1 MTKASAE
8 IRSHPTN
15 PLGLSRTKTVW
26 SVLAVAM
33 TVVGG
38 LLVLSDR
45 SPQQARALPAAA
57 QATEAP
63 RTLDTLMTPATPL
76 DEDRWAGIVIH
87 HSGDRS
93 GSGSS
98 IADDHR
104 SKGLRGLGYHFV
116 IGNGRGADDG
126 SVHAGYRWEDQLPGA
141 HAIGPNAEEH
151 NLSSIAICLVGDG
164 DRSSFTEAQLASL
177 VALVER
183 LQKACGIEDDRVLLH
198 ADIAPIA
205 SPGRLFP
212 SVAFRAMLDERD

>member
-1 MTKASAE
+1 MTKARAE
-8 IRSHPTN
+8 TRSTPAS

-38 LLVLSDR
+38 LLVLSDS

-57 QATEAP
+57 RAADTPQ
-63 RTLDTLMTPATPL
+63 TLDTLMSPTAAI
-76 DEDRWAGIVIH
+76 EDGRWAGIVIH

-93 GSGSS
+93 GSGAS
-98 IADDHR
+98 IAEDHR
-104 SKGLRGLGYHFV
+104 GKGLRGLGYHFV

-126 SVHAGYRWEDQLPGA
+126 SVHAGYRWDDQLPGA

-164 DRSSFTEAQLASL
+164 DSSSFTEAQLASL

-183 LQKACGIEDDRVLLH
+183 LQRTCDIADDRVYLH